1 MSSAVVVGEIVFDA
15 AGKPID
21 CRIIDA
27 NSAFARLIGRGAD
40 QLVGRLLSEVR
51 PGLWPDLLDRAGR
64 VATSGQPEEFE
75 QRDAKSD
82 RSSLIRLSR
91 VGSASLMAT
100 IEDTTD
106 AHRAEAVL
114 DRNAFIESIIASTGD
129 GLVVFDRDLRM
140 SVWNTAIEEITGWTA
155 DQILGRKPRDV
166 FREEIAG
173 RLEEIVAG
181 IIATGDSRWIEFELD
196 GFPSGRTGWARA
208 VGRAHRD
215 AGGQVVGVVASIRDI
230 TTRRG
235 VEDILRAQA
244 GFVEELL
251 EAIPSP
257 IVAKDRDGRVTLC
270 NTAYA
275 AGNYGLTR
283 EEVIGKTNR
292 ELGQPEAAMHLEHDR
307 KAIASGMPEVYEAD
321 RFLANGTV
329 RRHIVVKAPLRSESG
344 EITGTVTADQDIT
357 ERHAAE
363 QALRQS
369 EERFRTLFDVASD
382 AIFIHDIGGKF
393 VEVNHTACERLGYS
407 RDEFLTMSPSDID
420 APEFAPLIAEREE
433 ALAGQ
438 GSAFF
443 EGAHMRK
450 DGTVVPVELSA
461 TVIDLGGCK
470 SILSIA
476 RDISERRRAETERN
490 ALEDQLRQAQKTEE
504 IGRLAGGIAHDFNNL
519 LTAIRGNASLALAE
533 LPPDGVMREELEEI
547 EQAADRA
554 AGLTRQLLTFARRT
568 VLKPEVIDLGAVT
581 RSLEPMLRRVI
592 GENIT
597 FVTVI
602 PKSPVSVLADRGQ
615 VEQVVVNLSVNARD
629 AMRDG
634 GTLTIEI
641 GEVEDAEAGPAD
653 RMATL
658 SVSDS
663 GVGMDTDVMQHL
675 FEPFFTTKN
684 PGEGTGLGLATV
696 YGIVRQAGGTITAR
710 SEPGR
715 GSTFMV
721 CLPRVEET
729 ASAAS
734 EPGRPSAK
742 GGSRTG
748 TILIVEDDSGVR
760 GFTSRVL
767 QTAGYRVLTA
777 SDGATAIQ
785 TWRQGPAELLITDVV
800 MPGMNGREVAAQLSA
815 AQPGIR
821 VLYISGY
828 ADKVIVHDQTLEPN
842 TELLA
847 KPFTAEALL
856 EAVDRAMAAPPPRTG
871 PVSPGRRTSI
881 RGGRP

>member
-1 MSSAVVVGEIVFDA
+1 
-15 AGKPID
+15 
-21 CRIIDA
+21 
-27 NSAFARLIGRGAD
+27 
-40 QLVGRLLSEVR
+40 
-51 PGLWPDLLDRAGR
+51 
-64 VATSGQPEEFE
+64 
-75 QRDAKSD
+75 
-82 RSSLIRLSR
+82 
-91 VGSASLMAT
+91 
-100 IEDTTD
+100 
-106 AHRAEAVL
+106 
-114 DRNAFIESIIASTGD
+114 
-129 GLVVFDRDLRM
+129 
-140 SVWNTAIEEITGWTA
+140 
-155 DQILGRKPRDV
+155 
-166 FREEIAG
+166 
-173 RLEEIVAG
+173 
-181 IIATGDSRWIEFELD
+181 
-196 GFPSGRTGWARA
+196 
-208 VGRAHRD
+208 
-215 AGGQVVGVVASIRDI
+215 
-230 TTRRG
+230 
-235 VEDILRAQA
+235 
-244 GFVEELL
+244 
-251 EAIPSP
+251 
-257 IVAKDRDGRVTLC
+257 
-270 NTAYA
+270 
-275 AGNYGLTR
+275 
-283 EEVIGKTNR
+283 
-292 ELGQPEAAMHLEHDR
+292 
-307 KAIASGMPEVYEAD
+307 
-321 RFLANGTV
+321 
-329 RRHIVVKAPLRSESG
+329 
-344 EITGTVTADQDIT
+344 
-357 ERHAAE
+357 
-363 QALRQS
+363 
-369 EERFRTLFDVASD
+369 
-382 AIFIHDIGGKF
+382 
-393 VEVNHTACERLGYS
+393 
-407 RDEFLTMSPSDID
+407 
-420 APEFAPLIAEREE
+420 
-433 ALAGQ
+433 
-438 GSAFF
+438 
-443 EGAHMRK
+443 
-450 DGTVVPVELSA
+450 
-461 TVIDLGGCK
+461 
-470 SILSIA
+470 
-476 RDISERRRAETERN
+476 
-490 ALEDQLRQAQKTEE
+490 
-504 IGRLAGGIAHDFNNL
+504 
-519 LTAIRGNASLALAE
+519 
-533 LPPDGVMREELEEI
+533 MREELEEI

>member
-1 MSSAVVVGEIVFDA
+1 M
-15 AGKPID
+15 
-21 CRIIDA
+21 
-27 NSAFARLIGRGAD
+27 
-40 QLVGRLLSEVR
+40 
-51 PGLWPDLLDRAGR
+51 
-64 VATSGQPEEFE
+64 
-75 QRDAKSD
+75 
-82 RSSLIRLSR
+82 
-91 VGSASLMAT
+91 
-100 IEDTTD
+100 
-106 AHRAEAVL
+106 
-114 DRNAFIESIIASTGD
+114 
-129 GLVVFDRDLRM
+129 
-140 SVWNTAIEEITGWTA
+140 
-155 DQILGRKPRDV
+155 
-166 FREEIAG
+166 
-173 RLEEIVAG
+173 
-181 IIATGDSRWIEFELD
+181 
-196 GFPSGRTGWARA
+196 
-208 VGRAHRD
+208 
-215 AGGQVVGVVASIRDI
+215 
-230 TTRRG
+230 
-235 VEDILRAQA
+235 
-244 GFVEELL
+244 
-251 EAIPSP
+251 
-257 IVAKDRDGRVTLC
+257 TLC

-568 VLKPEVIDLGAVT
+568 VLKPEVIDLVE
-581 RSLEPMLRRVI
+581 SLAPGPGWRAIEWPWALQARR
-592 GENIT
+592 
-597 FVTVI
+597 
-602 PKSPVSVLADRGQ
+602 
-615 VEQVVVNLSVNARD
+615 
-629 AMRDG
+629 
-634 GTLTIEI
+634 
-641 GEVEDAEAGPAD
+641 
-653 RMATL
+653 
-658 SVSDS
+658 
-663 GVGMDTDVMQHL
+663 
-675 FEPFFTTKN
+675 
-684 PGEGTGLGLATV
+684 GL
-696 YGIVRQAGGTITAR
+696 
-710 SEPGR
+710 P
-715 GSTFMV
+715 
-721 CLPRVEET
+721 
-729 ASAAS
+729 
-734 EPGRPSAK
+734 
-742 GGSRTG
+742 
-748 TILIVEDDSGVR
+748 
-760 GFTSRVL
+760 
-767 QTAGYRVLTA
+767 
-777 SDGATAIQ
+777 
-785 TWRQGPAELLITDVV
+785 
-800 MPGMNGREVAAQLSA
+800 
-815 AQPGIR
+815 
-821 VLYISGY
+821 
-828 ADKVIVHDQTLEPN
+828 
-842 TELLA
+842 
-847 KPFTAEALL
+847 
-856 EAVDRAMAAPPPRTG
+856 
-871 PVSPGRRTSI
+871 
-881 RGGRP
+881 